1 MATLLGGGDM
11 DGVRCCRYT
20 PARQGREEGGGEK
33 VTLCERCSEILGGDV
48 RNVPYGFGWFGWDI
62 VKPDGVPQHA
72 LVSPCAM
79 SMLTVVELCQI
90 DKQYKELAQEA
101 HRQQKM
107 KEEDIAEAVAAERE
121 RCVPYDYLRECLG
134 EVLHTAFRKGGQS
147 KEADRIWHIIMEMP
161 MDDWGHVVDW
171 VVWCIQTSRNA
182 AAIHA
187 GTGEGEQVPM
197 SDNQS

>member
-1 MATLLGGGDM
+1 MSDTAPYNT
-11 DGVRCCRYT
+11 
-20 PARQGREEGGGEK
+20 
-33 VTLCERCSEILGGDV
+33 SEID
-48 RNVPYGFGWFGWDI
+48 
-62 VKPDGVPQHA
+62 
-72 LVSPCAM
+72 
-79 SMLTVVELCQI
+79 
-90 DKQYKELAQEA
+90 EA
-101 HRQQKM
+101 VTRLMETREKFLYTLYEQR
-107 KEEDIAEAVAAERE
+107 IAAAVAAERE

-161 MDDWGHVVDW
+161 MDDWGRVVDW